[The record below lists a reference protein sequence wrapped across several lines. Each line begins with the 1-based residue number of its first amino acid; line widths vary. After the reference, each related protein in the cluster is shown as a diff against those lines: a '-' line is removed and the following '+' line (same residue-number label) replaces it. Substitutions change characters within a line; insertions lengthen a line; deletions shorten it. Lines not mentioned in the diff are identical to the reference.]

1 MIHKLKKALKYL
13 YNIPARCI
21 LDSLG
26 HNSILFWPGEIENG
40 KYMTIEDNCYIK
52 SNFWLQAIKLD
63 RTPKFVMGA
72 GSYINRFCQIVI
84 TGNVTIGKNVTIADN
99 VYIADTTHGYKDI
112 SKAVS
117 AQDLEYVGDVE
128 IGDGSWIG
136 RSASIMGC
144 KIGKGCVIGTGAF
157 VKKDIPDYCVAVG
170 SPARI
175 IKRYNLETKQW
186 EKTDKDGNFI

>member
-1 MIHKLKKALKYL
+1 MIALLKKFLKFF
-13 YNIPARCI
+13 YNIPAKI
-21 LDSLG
+21 KLKGLG
-26 HNSILFWPGEIENG
+26 KNSILFWPGEIENG
-40 KYMTIEDNCYIK
+40 QYMTIEDDCYIK
-52 SNFWLQAIKLD
+52 SNFWLQAIKLE

-84 TGNVTIGKNVTIADN
+84 TGNVTIGKRVTIADN
-99 VYIADTTHGYKDI
+99 VYIADTTHGYKDP

-117 AQDLEYVGDVE
+117 KQDLEYVGDVE

-175 IKRYNLETKQW
+175 IKRYNPASKQW
-186 EKTDKDGNFI
+186 EKTDKEGNFL